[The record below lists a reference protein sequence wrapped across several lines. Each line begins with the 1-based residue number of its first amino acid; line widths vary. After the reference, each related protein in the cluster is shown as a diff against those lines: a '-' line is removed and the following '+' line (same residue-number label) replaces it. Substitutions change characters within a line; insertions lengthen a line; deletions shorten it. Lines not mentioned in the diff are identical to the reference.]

1 MIPKFLRKYKDRPFF
16 IAEMSAN
23 HSGKIENAL
32 KIIDGAVK
40 ANASAIKFQTYRPE
54 SMTLNTK
61 NSGFI
66 IKEKTS
72 LWKNKSLFDLF
83 KIGQTPYKWN
93 KILFNYAKKKKILAF
108 SSVFDEEGVDLLES
122 LNNPIYKISSFENNH
137 FPLLKKVV
145 KTKKPI
151 IISLGLTNLKKIYE
165 IVEFIKINGCKE
177 FVLLKCTSVYPAQ
190 NSQLNLKTIQD
201 LKKRFKCPVGFSDHT
216 RDISAAIAASALGA
230 DVIEKHFIH
239 SSISSSL
246 DKKFSINEKDFKKMV
261 EFSNLA
267 KLSAGKINY
276 DLTKLEKSRLIKK
289 RSIHSSQDIKK
300 GTIFNKNNIKVVR
313 PGYGLEPK
321 FYEDILGKKA
331 KKNIKFA
338 KPITKNHF

>member
-1 MIPKFLRKYKDRPFF
+1 
-16 IAEMSAN
+16 MSAN

-32 KIIDGAVK
+32 KIIDSAVK

-54 SMTLNTK
+54 SMTLNTRNK
-61 NSGFI
+61 GFI

-72 LWKNKSLFDLF
+72 IWKNKSLFNLF
-83 KIGQTPYKWN
+83 KIGQTPYEWN
-93 KILFNYAKKKKILAF
+93 KTLFSYAKKKKILAF
-108 SSVFDEEGVDLLES
+108 SSVFDEEGVDILES
-122 LNNPIYKISSFENNH
+122 LNNPVYKIASFENNH

-151 IISLGLTNLKKIYE
+151 IISLGLTNLKKINE

-177 FVLLKCTSVYPAQ
+177 FVLLKCTSVYPASH
-190 NSQLNLKTIQD
+190 SQLNLKTIQD

-276 DLTKLEKSRLIKK
+276 DLMKIEKSRLIKK
-289 RSIHSSQDIKK
+289 RSIYSSQDIKK
-300 GTIFNKNNIKVVR
+300 GTTFTKNNIKVVR

-321 FYEDILGKKA
+321 FYEKILGKKA

-338 KPITKNHF
+338 KPITTNHF